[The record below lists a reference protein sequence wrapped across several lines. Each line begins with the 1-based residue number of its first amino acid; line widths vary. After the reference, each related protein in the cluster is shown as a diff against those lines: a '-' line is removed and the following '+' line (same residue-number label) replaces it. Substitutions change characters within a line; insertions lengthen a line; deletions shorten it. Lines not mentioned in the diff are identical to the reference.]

1 MNQSGKVKLGDLPP
15 VMSKMNPFSE
25 MLTEDE
31 VKFIL
36 SESFADLSEEIEFE
50 SFLRVSI
57 YLPIL
62 VYVWISVLF

>member
-1 MNQSGKVKLGDLPP
+1 MNKSGKVKLGDLPP

-36 SESFADLSEEIEFE
+36 SESSADLSEEIEFE